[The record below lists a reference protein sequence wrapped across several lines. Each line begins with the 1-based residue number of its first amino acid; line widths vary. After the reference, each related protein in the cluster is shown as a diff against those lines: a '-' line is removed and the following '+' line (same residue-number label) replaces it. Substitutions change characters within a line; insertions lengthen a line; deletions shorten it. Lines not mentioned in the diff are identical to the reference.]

1 MNPWEE
7 DRSDSYVLNFC
18 SNPRKANVT
27 KESELQIWIHIYSQ
41 KMVRIFF
48 LDALGEKR
56 KTGWVASTLLKAQFW
71 GDPHWGQNR
80 KDGSTG
86 DEHDQQSII
95 GAVGV
100 QSCCLLLD
108 VAGGSLKLLRLASW
122 SVRDTGMRNPQ
133 VSHAIAG
140 LSPLQRHKGMKKARN
155 TLSYSTRSDEPP
167 HRGHTA
173 NPFSKTFRTS
183 WVTPPKKKK
192 NISLL
197 DSIRSLLVFSFFWNN
212 TKQNLHNPIKTFNA
226 RSLFLSTHPLFHL
239 VLIRT
244 KYGHL
249 NLQGGKNKLLK
260 NMGSNCQD
268 ERGDRQILETPAP
281 FQSSKDSLCMAIP
294 RMTKKDIC
302 EVHNKCSIIGKTPP
316 AQPSRSVM
324 CEFCLSVVRFA

>member
-1 MNPWEE
+1 MNPWKE

-100 QSCCLLLD
+100 QWCCLLLD
-108 VAGGSLKLLRLASW
+108 AAGGSLKLLRLASW

-155 TLSYSTRSDEPP
+155 TLSYSTRSDEHP

-197 DSIRSLLVFSFFWNN
+197 DSIRSLLVFSFLWNN

-239 VLIRT
+239 VRIRT
-244 KYGHL
+244 KHGHL
-249 NLQGGKNKLLK
+249 NLQGGKKQTTQEYGIKLSGWTWWPP
-260 NMGSNCQD
+260 GSRNSCSVPIQQRLVVHGNTSDD
-268 ERGDRQILETPAP
+268 EEGHLW
-281 FQSSKDSLCMAIP
+281 S
-294 RMTKKDIC
+294 
-302 EVHNKCSIIGKTPP
+302 
-316 AQPSRSVM
+316 AQQVFYNWENPTRINHLAQWCASFVSV
-324 CEFCLSVVRFA
+324 